1 MGEHL
6 RKFSEREPVRYLFF
20 GGLTTGVNFIVFAFF
35 RYIRRT
41 SVNAAN
47 LASIAAAVFFAFF
60 VNRFWVFKIT
70 DTDRKK
76 MAAEFLNFAG
86 MRMGTL
92 GIEFFGVWFLIEY
105 TGIPDFW
112 SKGLIQ
118 AVVIIFNY
126 VISKFIIFRKN
137 NIGGVADEK
146 DKCCNSVF

>member
-1 MGEHL
+1 MKEHF
-6 RKFSEREPVRYLFF
+6 RKFSERESVRYLFF
-20 GGLTTGVNFIVFAFF
+20 GGLTTGVNLIVFAFF
-35 RYIRRT
+35 RYIWRT

-137 NIGGVADEK
+137 NTGGVENEK